1 MGLGK
6 CADTV
11 IGIRGRLKGISGG
24 EKRRLCFASEIISD
38 PQLLL
43 LDEPTTGLDS
53 WMAENIVH
61 ILRCP
66 DTAETFVSLSSL
78 PLAFLLSDHLASH
91 FCTDWLS

>member
-53 WMAENIVH
+53 WMAENIVN
-61 ILRCP
+61 ILRYP
-66 DTAETFVSLSSL
+66 EHTPYGHISLKVPSVK
-78 PLAFLLSDHLASH
+78 FDFYASVA
-91 FCTDWLS
+91 